1 MPSQPKKRVR
11 FPYDVLVIGAGPAG
25 IATAYALEKEGISY
39 QILEASQQVASTWD
53 SLYPS
58 LRLNTSRW
66 FSHLPEKP
74 FPLSFG
80 IFPSA
85 KQYHRYVAEYAQERD
100 YNIRFGVKVVSV
112 KPADPASQAG
122 WLVETD
128 EVIYEVA
135 VVISATGRFGAPIY
149 PAIKGLDRFEGTFI
163 HAHDYHSAKPFQD
176 QRVLIIGNG
185 PSGVDISIDVA
196 QSALRPVLLAIR
208 TGIKL
213 LPRYPLG
220 LPKHIWIMIAERL
233 PFDWGYRLMLKVS
246 NLSYQH
252 QERYGLKLPMQESS
266 SAVPYRGAELLKAVK
281 AGLVFAVDA
290 PIEIY
295 AKSVLLADGATVEVD
310 AMIACTGYQPVCH
323 QYLEIEYACDDQ
335 GWPLRD
341 QSIRPNGR
349 QVLGHPGLYLV
360 GVFYKGKG
368 AMYNFNVEAQI
379 AAEQI
384 HAYLKA

>member
-112 KPADPASQAG
+112 KPADPASQG